1 MNGPTTPP
9 NVSPRV
15 TSSPVLQ
22 AAPRQIPFKWIFI
35 AALLLIGFAVGSF
48 LLAPSPAA
56 QTQAQ
61 KSTSWNPPSGLTE
74 RQRYGY
80 NGDDKTRYPVSHPV
94 VTPQPSSTYDARTI
108 ADQRLTATKPATNEA
123 AIMDSHPTPPWAA
136 AVAAT
141 PQAVRVAVVYD
152 AHQNDR
158 PTLVADSADRYAVLA
173 ISGAQ
178 PSTTNSS
185 AVRIA
190 RIDGSAD
197 MVMPDVESTPG
208 AVTIPAGSRI
218 AAMLDGSV
226 DSDLQGP
233 VRAHVTADVCDPRT
247 GAVAIPRGSW
257 LLGQQGGGIMNGTRH
272 LGIAWT
278 RLTYPDLSSRLLIGT
293 DTLDREGH
301 SGIAGRPNLSG
312 YQTFRDTLTS
322 SLAGAAGQ
330 IASQAASSRI
340 GNGATVVV
348 DAPSAV
354 NVAGSSAAT
363 KLQSWTI
370 ERNTTFLLYLERDFD
385 RAAAYRGE
393 RCGR

>member
-1 MNGPTTPP
+1 MNGPTTPLH
-9 NVSPRV
+9 VSPRV
-15 TSSPVLQ
+15 TSSPGQQ
-22 AAPRQIPFKWIFI
+22 AVPRQIPFKWIFV
-35 AALLLIGFAVGSF
+35 AAMVLIGFAVGSF
-48 LLAPSPAA
+48 LLSPSPAV
-56 QTQAQ
+56 QSQAQ
-61 KSTSWNPPSGLTE
+61 KSTSWNPPSGLPD

-80 NGDDKTRYPVSHPV
+80 NGGDTTRYPVSHPIA
-94 VTPQPSSTYDARTI
+94 TSQPSAPYDSRTA
-108 ADQRLTATKPATNEA
+108 ADQRLAATKPATNEA
-123 AIMDSHPTPPWAA
+123 AIMESHPTPAWAA

-141 PQAVRVAVVYD
+141 PEAVRIAVVYD
-152 AHQNDR
+152 AHHDDR
-158 PTLVADSADRYAVLA
+158 PTLIADAADRYAVPA
-173 ISGAQ
+173 ISGSQ
-178 PSTTNSS
+178 PSATKSA

-190 RIDGSAD
+190 RMDGSAE

-233 VRAHVTADVCDPRT
+233 VRAHVTSDVCDPRT

-312 YQTFRDTLTS
+312 FQVFRDTLTS

-330 IASQAASSRI
+330 IASQAASARL

-354 NVAGSSAAT
+354 NVTGSSAAT
-363 KLQSWTI
+363 RQQSWTI

-393 RCGR
+393 QCGR

>member
-1 MNGPTTPP
+1 MNGSTSPP
-9 NVSPRV
+9 NGTPRV
-15 TSSPVLQ
+15 TGIPVLQ
-22 AAPRQIPFKWIFI
+22 AAARRIPFIWISI
-35 AALLLIGFAVGSF
+35 ASVVLIGFALGAF
-48 LLAPSPAA
+48 ILTPSAA
-56 QTQAQ
+56 QTQKQ
-61 KSTSWNPPSGLTE
+61 KQTSWNPPSGLPPT
-74 RQRYGY
+74 QRYGY
-80 NGDDKTRYPVSHPV
+80 TGADTTRYAVSHPL
-94 VTPQPSSTYDARTI
+94 VTPQPPPASDARTV
-108 ADQRLTATKPATNEA
+108 ADQRLVATTNPAASEA
-123 AIMDSHPTPPWAA
+123 AIMDSHPTPGWAA
-136 AVAAT
+136 AAAVT
-141 PQAVRVAVVYD
+141 PEAVRVAVIYD
-152 AHQNDR
+152 VHQNDR
-158 PTLVADSADRYAVLA
+158 PTLVADAAARYAVPP

-178 PSTTNSS
+178 PPSN
-185 AVRIA
+185 AVRVA
-190 RIDGSAD
+190 SIDGSAE

-208 AVTIPAGSRI
+208 TVTIPAGSRI
-218 AAMLDGSV
+218 AAMLDGSI

-257 LLGQQGGGIMNGTRH
+257 LLGQQGGGVINGTRH

-301 SGIAGRPNLSG
+301 SGIAGRPNVSG

-354 NVAGSSAAT
+354 NVAGPSAPT
-363 KLQSWTI
+363 RQQSWTV
-370 ERNTTFLLYLERDFD
+370 ERNTVFLLYLERDFD

-393 RCGR
+393 HCGG